1 MKKAFR
7 AAAIA
12 AILLFALTFIGSAK
26 IKAHRLTYCFLRLS
40 APVAMNRGKSRSKAA
55 TE

>member
-26 IKAHRLTYCFLRLS
+26 IKSTSAHLLFSSSVS
-40 APVAMNRGKSRSKAA
+40 AGAMNRGKSRSKAT

>member
-12 AILLFALTFIGSAK
+12 AILLFALTFIGNAK
-26 IKAHRLTYCFLRLS
+26 SKTHRLTCCFLRPS
-40 APVAMNRGKSRSKAA
+40 ASVAMNRGKSRSRAA